1 MNNTVPNVPFHVT
14 RYLHRLTCDKN
25 TLQLSFEDLNQSMS
39 PLKINYH
46 FMSSVTIS
54 SPNTH
59 PVCASC
65 PLPRHVLLGH
75 LDPRRQDRMVIPKL
89 WNGITTVCCT
99 QSQRIAGQNTS
110 SIPVS
115 FREENAKWWNIY
127 VL

>member
-1 MNNTVPNVPFHVT
+1 MNNTLSNAPFPVT
-14 RYLHRLTCDKN
+14 RHLYRMTCDKN
-25 TLQLSFEDLNQSMS
+25 TLQLSFEDQNQSMS

-46 FMSSVTIS
+46 FISSVTIS

-75 LDPRRQDRMVIPKL
+75 LNPRMQERMVIPKR
-89 WNGITTVCCT
+89 WNGITTLCCT
-99 QSQRIAGQNTS
+99 QPQKIAGLNTS
-110 SIPVS
+110 SISVS
-115 FREENAKWWNIY
+115 FREENAKWWNLY